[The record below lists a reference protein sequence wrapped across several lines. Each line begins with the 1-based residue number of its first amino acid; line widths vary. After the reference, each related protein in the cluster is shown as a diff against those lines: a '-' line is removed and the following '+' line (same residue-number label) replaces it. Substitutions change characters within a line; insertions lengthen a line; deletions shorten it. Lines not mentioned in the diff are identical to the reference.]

1 MFFSGMFNKY
11 IKLLVENIDDRF
23 FGGLGILEVFYVFN
37 FLIVFE
43 VDLFVF
49 KVYGDDEV
57 KKIVIYFYFK
67 DKEVF

>member
-1 MFFSGMFNKY
+1 MFNKY